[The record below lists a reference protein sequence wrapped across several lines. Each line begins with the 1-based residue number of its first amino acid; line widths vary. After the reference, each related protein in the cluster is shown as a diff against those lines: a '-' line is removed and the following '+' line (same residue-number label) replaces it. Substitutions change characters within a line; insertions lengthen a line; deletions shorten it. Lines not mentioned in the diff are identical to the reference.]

1 MDDRIRKRIVMFY
14 VAGFVNLALGL
25 YIVIQ
30 GPAIMPP
37 GKVMGL
43 SLFFF
48 AFAAVDLYFPYAI
61 KKKLRQAQQ
70 RGNAPGQPT
79 QGR

>member
-1 MDDRIRKRIVMFY
+1 MDDRIRKRIVLFY
-14 VAGFVNLALGL
+14 LAGFVNLALGL

-37 GKVMGL
+37 SKVMAL
-43 SLFFF
+43 SVFFF
-48 AFAAVDLYFPYAI
+48 AFAAVDFYFPYAI

-70 RGNAPGQPT
+70 AGGAPGQGTKP
-79 QGR
+79 